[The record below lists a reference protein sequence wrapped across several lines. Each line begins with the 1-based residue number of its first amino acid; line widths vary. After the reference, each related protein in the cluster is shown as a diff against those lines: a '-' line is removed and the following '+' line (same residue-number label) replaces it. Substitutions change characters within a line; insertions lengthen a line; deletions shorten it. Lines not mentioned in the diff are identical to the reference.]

1 MRRLSLL
8 MAVVFLFALL
18 SGCAAQASLPPTDD
32 GKLSVV
38 TTIFPPYDFVREL
51 GGGKISVRMLLSPG
65 EEVHTYE
72 PTPQDIIAISECDL
86 FIYTGGESDAWVED
100 VLGSIDNP
108 DLTVLRMMDCV
119 ELYAEEAVEGMQ
131 SVSHSHDHDEESCTD
146 HDHDHDTGHDAAEY
160 DEHVWTSPVNAMAI
174 CTAIA
179 DALSA
184 RDSENKA
191 FYASML
197 ESYLAQLTALDAD
210 LRDAVGTG
218 KRSTIVFSDRFPAR
232 YFAEEY
238 GLSYFAAFP
247 GCASQSE
254 ASARTVAFLIDKVR
268 DEDIPVV
275 FTVEFSNGKMA
286 DTICAE
292 TGAAAL
298 QFHSCHNVTKDE
310 FESGVSYLS
319 LMRLNAGNLRIALN

>member
-8 MAVVFLFALL
+8 MAALLLFTLL
-18 SGCAAQASLPPTDD
+18 SGCAAQAPLPPTDD
-32 GKLSVV
+32 GNLSVV
-38 TTIFPPYDFVREL
+38 TTNFPPYDFVREL
-51 GGGKISVRMLLSPG
+51 GGDKVSVRMLLSPG

-100 VLGSIDNP
+100 VLGSIADP

-131 SVSHSHDHDEESCTD
+131 AVSHGHDHDEEDC
-146 HDHDHDTGHDAAEY
+146 TGHDHGHGHEAVEY
-160 DEHVWTSPVNAMAI
+160 DEHVWTSPANAMAI
-174 CTAIA
+174 CAAITE
-179 DALSA
+179 ALSA
-184 RDSENKA
+184 HDSENKA

-197 ESYLAQLTALDAD
+197 ESYLAQLAALDAD
-210 LRDAVGTG
+210 LRDAVATG

-238 GLSYFAAFP
+238 GLTYFAAFP

-268 DEDIPVV
+268 IEDIPAV
-275 FTVEFSNGKMA
+275 FTIEFSNGKMA

-292 TGAAAL
+292 TDAAAL

-319 LMRLNAGNLRIALN
+319 LMRQNAGNLRIALN

>member
-8 MAVVFLFALL
+8 MAALLLFTLL
-18 SGCAAQASLPPTDD
+18 SGCAAQAPLPPTDD

-38 TTIFPPYDFVREL
+38 TTNFPPYDFVREL
-51 GGGKISVRMLLSPG
+51 GGDKVSVRMLLSPG

-100 VLGSIDNP
+100 VLGSIADP

-131 SVSHSHDHDEESCTD
+131 AVSHGHDHDEEDC
-146 HDHDHDTGHDAAEY
+146 TGHDHGHGHEAVEY
-160 DEHVWTSPVNAMAI
+160 DEHVWTSPANAMAI
-174 CTAIA
+174 CAAITE
-179 DALSA
+179 ALSA

-210 LRDAVGTG
+210 LRDAVATG
-218 KRSTIVFSDRFPAR
+218 ARSTIVFSDRFPAR

-238 GLSYFAAFP
+238 GLDYFAAFP
-247 GCASQSE
+247 GCAEQSE

-268 DEDIPVV
+268 DEDIPVI
-275 FTVEFSNGKMA
+275 FTVEFSNGRMA
-286 DTICAE
+286 ETICAE
-292 TGAAAL
+292 TDAVAL
-298 QFHSCHNVTKDE
+298 QFHSCHNLTKDE
-310 FESGVSYLS
+310 FEAGMTYLDI
-319 LMRLNAGNLRIALN
+319 MRQNAGNLRIALN